1 MLQSIK
7 RQSGFTLL
15 ELIVCLFII
24 TLAVGLSTVQL
35 ASLQPSE
42 QLKST
47 ARDIAT
53 TIRQAKNLA
62 KVTGQRQVFVVDID
76 NRTFNIEGKG
86 KRPIPPMARVTIDD
100 PLHGTVARGLYR
112 VEFYPS
118 GLSGTANITLETGT
132 KVIEI
137 RLDPIVGASV
147 VKS

>member
-1 MLQSIK
+1 MLHCFK
-7 RQSGFTLL
+7 RQSGFTLF
-15 ELIVCLFII
+15 ELTVCLLII
-24 TLAVGLSTVQL
+24 TLAVGLSTVQF

-47 ARDIAT
+47 ARDIVT

-62 KVTGQRQVFVVDID
+62 RVTGQRQVLVVDID
-76 NRTFNIEGKG
+76 HRSYHIEGKG
-86 KRPIPPMARVTIDD
+86 KRLIPPMARVRIDD
-100 PLHGTVARGLYR
+100 PLHGTVTRGLYR

-118 GLSGTANITLETGT
+118 GLSGTANITLETET

-137 RLDPIVGASV
+137 RLDPIVGATI